1 MPTPK
6 LPYAVIHH
14 FPGGTKRQYAAILAA
29 VHPGKRLPKGML
41 FHAAGPV
48 PGGWTIMGAF
58 DSKKSWLAFHDKT
71 LMPAMKAGIKGGFA
85 TPPQESTFAVQT
97 FLT

>member
-29 VHPGKRLPKGML
+29 VHPGNDPFIFHGALPE
-41 FHAAGPV
+41 
-48 PGGWTIMGAF
+48 GGR
-58 DSKKSWLAFHDKT
+58 
-71 LMPAMKAGIKGGFA
+71 
-85 TPPQESTFAVQT
+85 
-97 FLT
+97 